1 MAPGLAFLSKK
12 SFHTSNLVN
21 VEKVWL
27 AEQKLEQ
34 EKKRL
39 IELQKQL
46 EEERQIQE
54 LRQLQAAHGGET
66 AKFIDSALDWM
77 YAGPAAGEAEKN
89 KKEAEEFLLGKAFRA
104 KEGKTV
110 DLALAGLSI
119 FSCLFVLF
127 TLVAA
132 HSEFNHNERPK
143 YLGK

>member
-54 LRQLQAAHGGET
+54 LRQLQAAHGGEA

-110 DLALAGLSI
+110 DLALAG
-119 FSCLFVLF
+119 
-127 TLVAA
+127 
-132 HSEFNHNERPK
+132 
-143 YLGK
+143 